1 MHRPSLPSRRGRLAA
16 AGGLAFA
23 LAALVA
29 GPANAAT
36 GTPAATHHDGGH
48 GAVFVQTDGL
58 SGNAVVAYDRR
69 PDGTL
74 HQAGTYGTGGLGGH
88 LDGAVVDNTASQGAV
103 ALDRAHG
110 LLYVVNAGSDNLTVF
125 GVHGDRL
132 QRLQVISSHGD
143 FPVSVSAEGS
153 LVYVLNARSGG
164 SVQGYR
170 WSGGRLRPLSAAHR
184 DLGLDPSSTPEFT
197 HTPGQVA
204 ITPDGDQ
211 LIVTTKA
218 AANTIDVFRL
228 DAGGRPSATPTV
240 NAQDGKVP
248 FAIAFDSQGRLVIA
262 NAGDSS
268 VSTFAL
274 HPNGSL
280 TGLDSALTG
289 QAATCWV
296 VDAGH
301 FLFASNAGSAN
312 VTGYRVGV
320 HGGLTSLGNTTTDA
334 GTVDAAVSSDGRYL
348 YVETGASGIVD
359 EFAIAH
365 DGGLTAIGSVTVP
378 GAVGAEGI
386 AAS

>member
-1 MHRPSLPSRRGRLAA
+1 MSRPSLTSGRSRLAA

-23 LAALVA
+23 VAALVA

-36 GTPAATHHDGGH
+36 GTPSAATGGH

-69 PDGTL
+69 ADGSL
-74 HQAGTYGTGGLGGH
+74 HSAGTYATGGLGGH
-88 LDGAVVDNTASQGAV
+88 LDGAVVDNTASQGSV
-103 ALDRAHG
+103 ALDRDRG

-143 FPVSVSAEGS
+143 FPVSVSARGS
-153 LVYVLNARSGG
+153 VVYVLNARSGG
-164 SVQGYR
+164 SVQGYH
-170 WSGGRLRPLSAAHR
+170 WSGGRLRPIPASHR
-184 DLGLDPSSTPEFT
+184 GLGLDSSLTPEFT

-204 ITPDGDQ
+204 ITPDGHQ

-218 AANTIDVFRL
+218 GANTVDVFRL
-228 DAGGRPSATPTV
+228 DAGGRPSTTPTV

-248 FAIAFDSQGRLVIA
+248 FAIAFDPQGHVVIA
-262 NAGDSS
+262 NAGDNS

-274 HPNGSL
+274 HANGSL

-296 VDAGH
+296 VSEGH

-312 VTGYRVGV
+312 VTGYRVGAQ
-320 HGGLTSLGNTTTDA
+320 GGLTSLGNTTTDG

-348 YVETGASGIVD
+348 YVETGAAGIVD

-378 GAVGAEGI
+378 GAAGADGL